1 MSRLRVVLVAGEGAG
16 AQVLRRLLASGHEVI
31 RVLAESPTPAGAS
44 ATPWQVAR
52 AAGLPH
58 GAPTEALAP
67 GFPSWLSEERADL
80 LLNVHALVILPQAV
94 VEAPRIGSYN
104 LHPGPL
110 PALAGLNAPSWA
122 VYEGR
127 TSHAVTLH
135 RMTAGVDEG
144 AIAYAAAFPLTEEDT
159 GLSVSLRCAR
169 EGLPLVELL
178 LRCAAEDPAAIPA
191 LDQDPSLRRWHGRAA
206 PDGGRLR
213 WSRQAVDLARLV
225 RACDYGPFESPWGRP
240 RARHAGEEIEI
251 LRARPT
257 LDPACGPPGSV
268 RISGDGRVT
277 VATAD
282 HGLEL
287 LSIRHRGHLLEPGS
301 LIADGDR
308 LDDGR

>member
-1 MSRLRVVLVAGEGAG
+1 MAPLRIVLVAGEGAG
-16 AQVLRRLLASGHEVI
+16 AQLLRRLLASGHEVI
-31 RVLAESPTPAGAS
+31 RVLVEAPTSAGAS

-52 AAGLPH
+52 VAGLPQ
-58 GAPTEALAP
+58 GTLTEALAP
-67 GFPSWLSEERADL
+67 GFPSWLREERADL

-94 VEAPRIGSYN
+94 VEAPRLGSYN

-110 PALAGLNAPSWA
+110 PELAGLNAPSWA

-144 AIAYAAAFPLTEEDT
+144 AIAYATGFPLSEEDT

-178 LRCAAEDPAAIPA
+178 LRCAAEDPAAIPVLA
-191 LDQDPSLRRWHGRAA
+191 QDLALRRWHGRAA
-206 PDGGRLR
+206 PEGGCLR
-213 WSRQAVDLARLV
+213 WSRQAAELARLV
-225 RACDYGPFESPWGRP
+225 RACDYGPFDSPWGRP
-240 RARHAGEEIEI
+240 RARRAGEEVEI

-257 LDPACGPPGSV
+257 RAPACGPPGSV
-268 RISGDGRVT
+268 RLSGDGGVT

-282 HGLEL
+282 HGLEV
-287 LSIRHRGHLLEPGS
+287 LSIRYRGRVLEPGA
-301 LIADGDR
+301 LLADGER